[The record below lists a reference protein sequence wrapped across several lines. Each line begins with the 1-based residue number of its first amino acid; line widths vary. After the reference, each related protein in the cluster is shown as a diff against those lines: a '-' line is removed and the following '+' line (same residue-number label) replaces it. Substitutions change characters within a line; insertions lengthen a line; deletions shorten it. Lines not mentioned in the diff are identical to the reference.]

1 MKKLL
6 FCLYMACIGLPLLLN
21 AQLADPLTRGNEF
34 YRQSQFDLAEQ
45 QYRLAL
51 QKDSLNIF
59 AQHNLANALY
69 KQRKF
74 TDAITVLQTAQKGA
88 GDKEFK
94 GRLHYNEGVVYSKQ
108 KELEKSIEAYKSA
121 LRNNPTDNEARENLQ
136 KAMQELRKQQ
146 QDKQTN
152 KQQPS
157 KMSSKEARQRL
168 QQLQKKEE
176 ALQERLQKK
185 GQGSSMQKDW

>member
-1 MKKLL
+1 MKKAFIYFLV
-6 FCLYMACIGLPLLLN
+6 CLAVFPRLGA
-21 AQLADPLTRGNEF
+21 AQLTDPIQQGNEF

-51 QKDSLNIF
+51 KNDSVNAT

-74 TDAITVLQTAQKGA
+74 TEAVAVLQTAQKGA
-88 GDKEFK
+88 NDKTFK
-94 GRLHYNEGVVYSKQ
+94 GRLFYNEGVVYTKE
-108 KELEKSIEAYKSA
+108 KELEKSIEAYKNA
-121 LRNNPTDNEARENLQ
+121 LRNNPDDKEARENLQ
-136 KAMQELRKQQ
+136 KAMQELKKQQ
-146 QDKQTN
+146 QDKQN
-152 KQQPS
+152 KKQQPS

-168 QQLQKKEE
+168 EQLQKKEE
-176 ALQERLQKK
+176 ELQQKLQKR